1 MHAPGVLAGLLAAGV
16 FAAIMSSLDSQF
28 LCLGTMFTK
37 DIVLPWRGKD
47 YYSDEDIVKIARC
60 FVIGVVVVAYLLSLA
75 LMKTASVFNLG
86 VWCFSG
92 FTALFPIVF
101 AALYWKRA
109 TAVGAYA
116 CIAVTGVLWVLW
128 FRDSGYGAEKTYN
141 VLGMLPMAPLT
152 ICLLYTSDAADE

>member
-1 MHAPGVLAGLLAAGV
+1 
-16 FAAIMSSLDSQF
+16 
-28 LCLGTMFTK
+28 
-37 DIVLPWRGKD
+37 
-47 YYSDEDIVKIARC
+47 
-60 FVIGVVVVAYLLSLA
+60 
-75 LMKTASVFNLG
+75 LG

-152 ICLLYTSDAADE
+152 IVSAVALIVGSLASKAPERRKINKFFFNSSR